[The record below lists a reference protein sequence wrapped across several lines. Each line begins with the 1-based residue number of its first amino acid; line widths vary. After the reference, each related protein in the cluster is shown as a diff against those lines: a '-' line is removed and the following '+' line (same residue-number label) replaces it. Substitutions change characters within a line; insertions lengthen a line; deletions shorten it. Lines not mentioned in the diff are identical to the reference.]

1 MENKFLSK
9 IIARDLEGLNL
20 ISACCHNAKIK
31 IENIKYLKNNH
42 IVLVLLDRPK
52 NEKSNN
58 NQYVKSICKFEF
70 IDNVKSKNISQKNH
84 DLLLNLVTIEVYK
97 KEKNFEIS
105 LIFSDNRY
113 ITLSTEVIEVT
124 LEDKI
129 ND

>member
-31 IENIKYLKNNH
+31 IENIKYLKNNR

-70 IDNVKSKNISQKNH
+70 IDNVKSKNISQENQ

>member
-1 MENKFLSK
+1 MEYKFLSK

-31 IENIKYLKNNH
+31 IENIKYLKNNQ

-70 IDNVKSKNISQKNH
+70 IDNVKSKNISQENQ

>member
-1 MENKFLSK
+1 MEYKFLSK

-31 IENIKYLKNNH
+31 IENIKYLKNNQ

-70 IDNVKSKNISQKNH
+70 IDNVKSKNISQENR

-105 LIFSDNRY
+105 LIFSNNRY

>member
-42 IVLVLLDRPK
+42 LVLVLLDRPK

-58 NQYVKSICKFEF
+58 NQFVRSICKFEF
-70 IDNVKSKNISQKNH
+70 IDNVKSKNIDQENE
-84 DLLLNLVTIEVYK
+84 DLLLNLVTIDAYK

-105 LIFSDNRY
+105 LIFSNNAY

>member
-20 ISACCHNAKIK
+20 ISACCNNAKIK

-70 IDNVKSKNISQKNH
+70 IDNVKSKNISQENQ

-105 LIFSDNRY
+105 LIFSNNRY

>member
-52 NEKSNN
+52 NEKSDI

-70 IDNVKSKNISQKNH
+70 IDNVKSKNISQENR

>member
-70 IDNVKSKNISQKNH
+70 IDNVKSKNISQENQ

-113 ITLSTEVIEVT
+113 ITLSTEVVEVT

>member
-20 ISACCHNAKIK
+20 ISACCYNAKIK
-31 IENIKYLKNNH
+31 IKNIKYLKNNH
-42 IVLVLLDRPK
+42 IILVLLDRPK

-70 IDNVKSKNISQKNH
+70 IDNVKSKNISQENQ

>member
-42 IVLVLLDRPK
+42 IVLILLDRPK

-70 IDNVKSKNISQKNH
+70 IDNVKSKNISQENQ

>member
-20 ISACCHNAKIK
+20 ISACCHNAIIK

-58 NQYVKSICKFEF
+58 NQYAKRICKFEF
-70 IDNVKSKNISQKNH
+70 IDNVKSKNISQENR

-105 LIFSDNRY
+105 LIFSNNRY

-124 LEDKI
+124 FEDKI

>member
-1 MENKFLSK
+1 MKNKFLSK

-70 IDNVKSKNISQKNH
+70 IDNVKSKNISQENQ

>member
-42 IVLVLLDRPK
+42 LVLVLLDRPK

-70 IDNVKSKNISQKNH
+70 IDNVKSKNISQENR

-105 LIFSDNRY
+105 LIFSNNRY
-113 ITLSTEVIEVT
+113 ITLSTEVIEIT

>member
-31 IENIKYLKNNH
+31 IEDIKYLKNNH
-42 IVLVLLDRPK
+42 SVLVLLKRPK

-58 NQYVKSICKFEF
+58 NKHVKSNCKLEF
-70 IDNVKSKNISQKNH
+70 IDNVKSKNISQENR

-105 LIFSDNRY
+105 LIFSNNRY

>member
-42 IVLVLLDRPK
+42 LVLVLLDRPK

-58 NQYVKSICKFEF
+58 NQFVRSICKFEF
-70 IDNVKSKNISQKNH
+70 IDNVKSKNIDQENE

>member
-1 MENKFLSK
+1 MEYKFLSK

-70 IDNVKSKNISQKNH
+70 IDNVKSKNISQENQ

-105 LIFSDNRY
+105 LIFSNNRY

>member
-42 IVLVLLDRPK
+42 IVLILLDRPK

-70 IDNVKSKNISQKNH
+70 IDNVKSKNISQENQ

-105 LIFSDNRY
+105 LIFSNNRY
-113 ITLSTEVIEVT
+113 ITLSTEVIEIT
-124 LEDKI
+124 FEDKI

>member
-70 IDNVKSKNISQKNH
+70 IDNVKSKNISQENQ

-105 LIFSDNRY
+105 LIFSNNAY

>member
-70 IDNVKSKNISQKNH
+70 IDNVKSKNISQENR

-105 LIFSDNRY
+105 LIFSNNRY

>member
-1 MENKFLSK
+1 MDNKFLSK

-70 IDNVKSKNISQKNH
+70 IDNVKSKNISQENQ

>member
-42 IVLVLLDRPK
+42 LVLVLLDRPK

-58 NQYVKSICKFEF
+58 NQFVRSICKFEF
-70 IDNVKSKNISQKNH
+70 IDNVKSKNIDQENE
-84 DLLLNLVTIEVYK
+84 DLLLNLVTIDAYK

-105 LIFSDNRY
+105 LIFSNNRY
-113 ITLSTEVIEVT
+113 ITLSTEVIEIT

>member
-52 NEKSNN
+52 NEKSSN
-58 NQYVKSICKFEF
+58 NQYAKSICKFEF
-70 IDNVKSKNISQKNH
+70 IDNVKSKNISQENQ

-105 LIFSDNRY
+105 LIFSNNRY
-113 ITLSTEVIEVT
+113 ITLATEVIEVT

>member
-31 IENIKYLKNNH
+31 IEDIKYLKNNH
-42 IVLVLLDRPK
+42 IVLVLLKRPK

-70 IDNVKSKNISQKNH
+70 IDNVKSKNISQENR

-105 LIFSDNRY
+105 LIFSNNRY

>member
-31 IENIKYLKNNH
+31 IENIKYLKNNQ
-42 IVLVLLDRPK
+42 IVLALLDRPK
-52 NEKSNN
+52 NEKNNN

-70 IDNVKSKNISQKNH
+70 IDNVKSKNISQENQ

-105 LIFSDNRY
+105 LIFSNNRY

>member
-31 IENIKYLKNNH
+31 IEDIKYLKNNH

-70 IDNVKSKNISQKNH
+70 IDNVKSKNISQENR

>member
-31 IENIKYLKNNH
+31 IENIKYLKNNQ

-70 IDNVKSKNISQKNH
+70 IDNVKSKNISQENQ

>member
-20 ISACCHNAKIK
+20 ISACCNNAKIK

-70 IDNVKSKNISQKNH
+70 IDNVKSKNISQENR

-105 LIFSDNRY
+105 LIFSNNRY

>member
-1 MENKFLSK
+1 MDNKFPSK
-9 IIARDLEGLNL
+9 IIARDLEGLNF

-31 IENIKYLKNNH
+31 IKNIKFLKKNH
-42 IVLVLLDRPK
+42 ILLILLDRPR
-52 NEKSNN
+52 NEKNN
-58 NQYVKSICKFEF
+58 KNQYVKSICKFEF
-70 IDNVKSKNISQKNH
+70 IDRVKSKYINQKNRE
-84 DLLLNLVTIEVYK
+84 LLIKLVTIDIFK

-105 LIFSDNRY
+105 LIFSNNAY

>member
-20 ISACCHNAKIK
+20 ISACCNNAKIK

-70 IDNVKSKNISQKNH
+70 IDNVKSKNISQENQ

-97 KEKNFEIS
+97 KEKNFEIG

>member
-1 MENKFLSK
+1 MESKFLRK

-31 IENIKYLKNNH
+31 IENIKYLKNNR

-97 KEKNFEIS
+97 KEKNFEIG

>member
-58 NQYVKSICKFEF
+58 NQHVTSICKFEF
-70 IDNVKSKNISQKNH
+70 IDNVKSKNISQENR

-97 KEKNFEIS
+97 KEKIFEIS
-105 LIFSDNRY
+105 LIFSNNRY

-124 LEDKI
+124 FEDKI

>member
-42 IVLVLLDRPK
+42 LVLVLLDRPK

-58 NQYVKSICKFEF
+58 NQFVRSICKFEF
-70 IDNVKSKNISQKNH
+70 IDNVKSKKIDQENE
-84 DLLLNLVTIEVYK
+84 DLLLNLVTIDAYK

-105 LIFSDNRY
+105 LIFSNNAY

>member
-31 IENIKYLKNNH
+31 IKNIKYLKNNH

-70 IDNVKSKNISQKNH
+70 IDNIKSKNISQENR
-84 DLLLNLVTIEVYK
+84 DLLLKLVTIEVYK

-105 LIFSDNRY
+105 LIFSNNRY

>member
-70 IDNVKSKNISQKNH
+70 IDNVKSKNISQENR

>member
-20 ISACCHNAKIK
+20 ISAFCHNAKIQ

-70 IDNVKSKNISQKNH
+70 IDNVKSKNISQENQ